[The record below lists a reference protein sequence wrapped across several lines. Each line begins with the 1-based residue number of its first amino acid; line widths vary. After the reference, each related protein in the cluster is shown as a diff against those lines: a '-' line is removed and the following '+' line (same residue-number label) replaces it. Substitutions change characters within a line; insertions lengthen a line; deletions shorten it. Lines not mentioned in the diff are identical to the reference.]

1 MFKRLTITAIALLLF
16 LLSACGSSSPQAFV
30 DLNCGSDSI
39 KIFEEWQSWTKVNA
53 EPIQSEGHENNRV
66 DIYVDGLANGSYQ
79 TASVPMPECA
89 RVVKASLGEGTTTAI
104 KNMTIM
110 VKMPAGFDYAHDDW
124 WYGKYDSSGRFA
136 EESGK
141 VPGCIACHQ
150 AASESDYLFIQ
161 DVMAGEGD

>member
-1 MFKRLTITAIALLLF
+1 MIKRMTITAIALLLF
-16 LLSACGSSSPQAFV
+16 LLSACASAVPLPFV
-30 DLNCGSDSI
+30 DLDCGSDT
-39 KIFEEWQSWTKVNA
+39 KKTFEDWQSWTKVN
-53 EPIQSEGHENNRV
+53 PQPLISEGHDNSRV
-66 DIYVDGLANGSYQ
+66 DIYVDGLANGAYQ

-110 VKMPAGFDYAHDDW
+110 VKMPAGFDSKNADW